1 MDFSIVYLGQR
12 FFYRIF
18 DFFHHWYVD
27 GTYAIGRRFM
37 ATIEAADRSLAL
49 KVTIRH
55 FFEPLYKD
63 YTIIGRI
70 LGVVFRTF
78 RVAIGAVVYLFLAA
92 MFIVIYLAW
101 LAIPVLIIYYAAKT
115 Y

>member
-1 MDFSIVYLGQR
+1 MDFSIVYLVQR

-27 GTYAIGRRFM
+27 GSRAIARNFM
-37 ATIEAADRSLAL
+37 ATIAAADHSLAL
-49 KVTIRH
+49 KVTINH

-63 YTIIGRI
+63 YTVIGRI
-70 LGVVFRTF
+70 LGVVFRTC
-78 RVAIGAVVYLFLAA
+78 RIAIGLVAYLFLTAFFA
-92 MFIVIYLAW
+92 VIYLVW
-101 LAIPVLIIYYAAKT
+101 LAIPFLIFYYAAKT

>member
-1 MDFSIVYLGQR
+1 MDFAVVYLAQR

-18 DFFHHWYVD
+18 DFFHHWYID
-27 GTYAIGRRFM
+27 GSRTFGKNFI
-37 ATIEAADRSLAL
+37 ATIGAMDQSFAI

-55 FFEPLYKD
+55 LFEPLYKD

-70 LGVVFRTF
+70 LGMIFRTGRIIVGLIAYVVIAAF
-78 RVAIGAVVYLFLAA
+78 FAVVY
-92 MFIVIYLAW
+92 VAW
-101 LAIPVLIIYYAAKT
+101 LAIPPLILYYASKT